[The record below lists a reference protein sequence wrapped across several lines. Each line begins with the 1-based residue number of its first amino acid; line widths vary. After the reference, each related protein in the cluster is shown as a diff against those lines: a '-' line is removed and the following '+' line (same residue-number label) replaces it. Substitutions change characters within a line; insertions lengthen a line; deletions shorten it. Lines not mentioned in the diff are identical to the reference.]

1 MSILFESIKIGGM
14 TVPNRVVRSATN
26 DRMVKV
32 SGHVTD
38 VMIAAYESLAAGG
51 VGLIITGHAY
61 VAWNGKASDTMLG
74 AHHDDMIHGLT
85 KLVEAVHK
93 YDSRIVL
100 QINHAGRQTASA
112 TIGETPVAPSAV
124 FNPITNETPRE
135 FTEKEI
141 EDLIDAYVAT
151 AKRAVT
157 AGFDG
162 VQIHAAHG
170 YLASQ
175 FISPYTNQRQD
186 QWGGSLENRMRFPLE
201 IYRRFRS
208 ALGESYPIIIK
219 LNSEDFLENGLAIED
234 STDIAKALSQEGIDA
249 IEISGGMGES
259 GSQIIREDI
268 LDEADEAYF
277 LPNAKKFKEQIDCPL
292 ILVGGIRS
300 PDVMESLI
308 SSGEVDM
315 ISMSRPLIREPDIVN
330 KWKQGDLKKVD
341 CISCN
346 GCLKNRDEPVGC
358 ILLDEK

>member
-1 MSILFESIKIGGM
+1 MSILFESINIGGM
-14 TVPNRVVRSATN
+14 VVPNRVVRSATN

-32 SGHVTD
+32 SGHVTEK
-38 VMIAAYESLAAGG
+38 MISAYEALAAGG

-61 VAWNGKASDTMLG
+61 VTWNGKASDEMLG
-74 AHHDDMIHGLT
+74 AHHDDMIPGLT

-93 YDSRIVL
+93 YDSKIVL

-124 FNPITNETPRE
+124 FNPATEETPRE
-135 FTEKEI
+135 FTDKEI

-151 AKRAVT
+151 AKRAV
-157 AGFDG
+157 AARFDG

-175 FISPYTNQRQD
+175 FISPYTNQRQGK
-186 QWGGSLENRMRFPLE
+186 WGGSLENRMRFPLE

-219 LNSEDFLENGLAIED
+219 LNSEDFLEGGLTIED
-234 STDIAKALSQEGIDA
+234 SAEIAKTLSREGIDA

-259 GSQIIREDI
+259 GSKIIRVKIKE
-268 LDEADEAYF
+268 ETDEAYF
-277 LPNAKKFKEQIDCPL
+277 LSNAKKFKEKINCPL
-292 ILVGGIRS
+292 ILVGGMRS
-300 PDVMESLI
+300 PALMEKLLN
-308 SSGEVDM
+308 SGEIDM

-330 KWKQGDLKKVD
+330 KWKQGDLKRVD

-346 GCLKNRDEPVGC
+346 GCLKNRVEPVRC
-358 ILLDEK
+358 MLLDEK